1 MCKSLGVKMLPYFHL
16 YRGQRGKLSQ
26 FTASISKVQRLRD
39 AIAKNTGDAWDPN
52 GERRH
57 DSDVAEELSALVN
70 GEASR
75 VESDPDLESDGES
88 IRSKRS
94 VRRKPEAGADRSRE
108 GEATAS

>member
-75 VESDPDLESDGES
+75 VESDPDAEPSVAGDLAPMLHTFSLHS
-88 IRSKRS
+88 RKR
-94 VRRKPEAGADRSRE
+94 AL
-108 GEATAS
+108 